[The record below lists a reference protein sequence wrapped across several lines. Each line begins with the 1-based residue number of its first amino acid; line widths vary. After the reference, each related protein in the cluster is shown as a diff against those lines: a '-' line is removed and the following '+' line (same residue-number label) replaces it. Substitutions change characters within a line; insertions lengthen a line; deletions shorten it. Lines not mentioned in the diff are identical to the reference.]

1 MKGEP
6 GQLKKERMAGEQ
18 KEWAMAGRK
27 TAWRRRVWLRK
38 RDGEGAE
45 GRGGAR
51 NDGTQVRV
59 AGGVDA
65 GRAGP
70 KCTIRYVLYTSQ
82 CEPIQPDTA

>member
-45 GRGGAR
+45 R
-51 NDGTQVRV
+51 
-59 AGGVDA
+59 
-65 GRAGP
+65 
-70 KCTIRYVLYTSQ
+70 
-82 CEPIQPDTA
+82 